1 MSTAHLVAAFDRFG
15 ASAEPVLRRLPLPAP
30 GRGEIAVR
38 VQAASVN
45 PIDVRRRG
53 GYGRK
58 LFRLMGAA
66 RLPLVLGNDFAGTV
80 TAVGAGVR
88 GVRVGDAVFGA
99 KPPSSAGTHA
109 QHVVVRAE
117 HAAPSPGGIPA
128 TVLAAL
134 PYNYLTVRR
143 ALADAGID
151 RASAHGRAVL
161 VHGAGGGLGLLALHI
176 LHGWGAH
183 VTATCGAAAIDTCR
197 RAGALHALDYRRMPL
212 AGLPRRFAATLN
224 FADWDD
230 EAALLALLAPG
241 ALGHATTVHPML
253 GNVDRLGLLRGG
265 LATLRQRRQWRA
277 RVPAGARY
285 AWTVFRPDHAAL
297 AELAEL
303 AARLAAQLA
312 AQVAAPLTDH
322 VPGYAALTSVVPYD
336 LSDAAQAFR
345 HVEQRR
351 PGRAVLLPPA

>member
-1 MSTAHLVAAFDRFG
+1 MSTAHLAAAFDRFG
-15 ASAEPVLRRLPLPAP
+15 ASAVPALRRLPLLAP
-30 GRGEIAVR
+30 GRGELAVR

-58 LFRLMGAA
+58 LFGLLGAA

-117 HAAPSPGGIPA
+117 HAVPCPRGVPA
-128 TVLAAL
+128 TLLAAL

-183 VTATCGAAAIDTCR
+183 VTATCGAAAIDSCR
-197 RAGALHALDYRRMPL
+197 RAGALYALDYRRLPL

-285 AWTVFRPDHAAL
+285 GWTVFRPDHAAL
-297 AELAEL
+297 A
-303 AARLAAQLA
+303 QLA
-312 AQVAAPLTDH
+312 DEAH
-322 VPGYAALTSVVPYD
+322 SFAALASVVPYD
-336 LSDAAQAFR
+336 LSDAAQAFQ